1 MTKSN
6 KLGLIAGTEL
16 PPVKASFEAFARGA
30 RVTNPKV
37 EIITSY
43 IGNWDDVSAGKE
55 QALAQIS
62 RGVDV
67 IFQNADAAGLGIF
80 QAAREKKVLAF
91 GTNANQN
98 DVAPDVIVGSVVIDL
113 PKAFMLI
120 GREIKG
126 GTFTGRVISLG
137 VKEDV
142 VRLVLNPALE
152 ATIPAAAR
160 AAADSV
166 GALLHAGTF
175 TALRDLTVSAD
186 SAKPLPPTP

>member
-1 MTKSN
+1 
-6 KLGLIAGTEL
+6 
-16 PPVKASFEAFARGA
+16 
-30 RVTNPKV
+30 
-37 EIITSY
+37 
-43 IGNWDDVSAGKE
+43 
-55 QALAQIS
+55 
-62 RGVDV
+62 
-67 IFQNADAAGLGIF
+67 
-80 QAAREKKVLAF
+80 
-91 GTNANQN
+91 
-98 DVAPDVIVGSVVIDL
+98 
-113 PKAFMLI
+113 MLI